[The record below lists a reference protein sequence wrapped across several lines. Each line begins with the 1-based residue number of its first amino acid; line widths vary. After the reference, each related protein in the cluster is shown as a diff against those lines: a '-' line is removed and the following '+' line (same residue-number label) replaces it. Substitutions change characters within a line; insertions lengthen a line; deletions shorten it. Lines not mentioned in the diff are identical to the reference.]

1 MFLFSSGWHSLPF
14 LYTGII
20 SVDRNYFKFFKFT
33 TINMTQIKL
42 SLLLILA
49 AVIIEPIQV
58 VALPAPPDFKRIL
71 NEVPPGPVQVS
82 GLAASSSTHP
92 HPQAGNSHPQVQTV
106 NPASSTTHTGTH
118 TDV

>member
-1 MFLFSSGWHSLPF
+1 MFPLSSGWHSLPF

-49 AVIIEPIQV
+49 AVIIEPIQI
-58 VALPAPPDFKRIL
+58 VALPLPMDINRLL
-71 NEVPPGPVQVS
+71 NPSGTPTVPPVQGNPVPGP
-82 GLAASSSTHP
+82 AATHP
-92 HPQAGNSHPQVQTV
+92 HPPVQT
-106 NPASSTTHTGTH
+106 TTGPHTN
-118 TDV
+118 V